1 MGENMFLRRHLETRD
16 WQCPHK
22 VGAQR
27 GGEGLHPISCPVRL
41 FIALTIH
48 QLMVVSVS
56 LSTVSTEQSNGPRVG
71 MVGTPVCSRLVGSSQ
86 GLGVQWGL
94 RGTVFGTQFPASG
107 IQVGS
112 VTTELNQRISSLS
125 PLQDWLVGTNP
136 TTFG

>member
-56 LSTVSTEQSNGPRVG
+56 LSTVSTKQSNGPRVG
-71 MVGTPVCSRLVGSSQ
+71 MVGTLVCSCVVGSFQ
-86 GLGVQWGL
+86 GLGVQWAL
-94 RGTVFGTQFPASG
+94 RGTVLGISFWGSAATSG
-107 IQVGS
+107 GQCH
-112 VTTELNQRISSLS
+112 N
-125 PLQDWLVGTNP
+125 
-136 TTFG
+136 